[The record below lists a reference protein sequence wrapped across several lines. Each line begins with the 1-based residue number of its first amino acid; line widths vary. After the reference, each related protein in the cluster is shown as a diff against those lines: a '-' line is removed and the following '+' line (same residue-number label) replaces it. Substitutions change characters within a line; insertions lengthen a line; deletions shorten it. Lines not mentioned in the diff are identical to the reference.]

1 MKYLVMLLN
10 RAIQN
15 IAEVSNLQFQLMSDV
30 EIDDL
35 ADIKSC

>member
-35 ADIKSC
+35 VDIKSC

>member
-1 MKYLVMLLN
+1 MLLN